1 MPQLYSVLPAHYSH
15 TYLSSLVGLFTTK
28 WMSGTRIWGSNLKYQ
43 QENGLTLWCYMLP
56 LPTFLSLTPICCSF
70 VTILWTSL
78 KNKEKVITKLQIAY
92 CTCHHSRVSSTKY
105 FHVLQVP
112 YLLQKLMEENIILEK
127 SWPVWEFFC
136 WTFRGSRESLA
147 ILPSPWDSF
156 HSSNVCAHWYL
167 KHSKK
172 KMHDEQ

>member
-1 MPQLYSVLPAHYSH
+1 MNVWNKDLRIQLEISARKWSYSMMLHVASSYFSFSH
-15 TYLSSLVGLFTTK
+15 TYLLF
-28 WMSGTRIWGSNLKYQ
+28 L
-43 QENGLTLWCYMLP
+43 CYA
-56 LPTFLSLTPICCSF
+56 
-70 VTILWTSL
+70 ILWTSL

-136 WTFRGSRESLA
+136 WTFRGSREPLA